1 MTEPPLLSMR
11 DVSKRFGATQALRGV
26 GFTVERGQ
34 VRALIGENGAGK
46 STLMKILAGVV
57 APDSGSMSVGGAPY
71 APRSPHDARAARVAM
86 IHQELA
92 IAPDLSVEENVLLG
106 AERARFCVTAKR
118 EQRAIA
124 RAALAR
130 LGRGDLDPT
139 ARAGDLGLGEQQLVE
154 IARALVA
161 DARVLIFD
169 EPTSSLGERDAQHL
183 FGVVAELEAQGL
195 GVVWISHFLE
205 EVQRVARVFTVLRD
219 GAVVDDGVMADA
231 SLQRIVASMAGRT
244 IDAMFP
250 KVPHEIGAPVLDV
263 DGLSGVK
270 APRGVSLTLRRGEI
284 LGIAGLVGAG
294 RSEFVR
300 CLFGL
305 DRVIAGRARRADG
318 RAVATS
324 PRASLRAGL
333 GFVSEDRKG
342 EGLALD
348 LSIEDNLTLSHLAPF
363 ARGGVLAKGRRA
375 AAARDLAQRL
385 GVKCA
390 SVAQPIGAL
399 SGGNQQKVALARLLH
414 EGGDVWLLDEP
425 TRGIDVGTKAE
436 IWRLIG
442 ERAASG
448 GAVIV
453 ISSYLPELLNVCD
466 RVAVFCKG
474 ELRAL
479 RPAHAWTQEAVL
491 HVATGATEVAEGVAI
506 GVGNTPSASGGAS
519 KSPVDR
525 SDA

>member
-1 MTEPPLLSMR
+1 MTGSPLLSMR
-11 DVSKRFGATQALRGV
+11 DVAKRYGATHALRGV
-26 GFTVERGQ
+26 SFTIERGQ

-46 STLMKILAGVV
+46 STLMKVLAGVV
-57 APDSGSMSVGGAPY
+57 APDAGSMDVEGRPY

-106 AERARFCVTAKR
+106 GERSRVGDVPRTDPRAE
-118 EQRAIA
+118 A
-124 RAALAR
+124 RAAQAR
-130 LGRGDLDPT
+130 LGRPDLDPA
-139 ARAGDLGLGEQQLVE
+139 ARAGDLGLAERQLVE

-183 FGVVAELEAQGL
+183 FQVVAELKAQGL

-205 EVQRVARVFTVLRD
+205 EVQRVADVFTVLRD
-219 GAVVDDGVMADA
+219 GAVVDEGLMAGTP
-231 SLQRIVASMAGRT
+231 LQRIVASMAGRAV
-244 IDAMFP
+244 DAMFP
-250 KVPHEIGAPVLDV
+250 KVAHTIGDPVLTV
-263 DGLSGVK
+263 DGLTGVR
-270 APRGVSLTLRRGEI
+270 APRDVTLTLRRGEI
-284 LGIAGLVGAG
+284 LGVAGLVGAG
-294 RSEFVR
+294 RSEFLR
-300 CLFGL
+300 CVFGL
-305 DRVIAGRARRADG
+305 DRVRSGTAARADG
-318 RAVATS
+318 RELGAS

-348 LSIEDNLTLSHLAPF
+348 LSIEDNLTLSHLRPF
-363 ARGGVLAKGRRA
+363 ANGGVLAPSRRH
-375 AAARDLAQRL
+375 AAARELASRL
-385 GVKCA
+385 GVKCEN
-390 SVAQPIGAL
+390 VAQPIGAL

-448 GAVIV
+448 GTIV
-453 ISSYLPELLNVCD
+453 VVSSYLPELLNVCD
-466 RVAVFCKG
+466 RIAVFCKG
-474 ELRAL
+474 RLRAVA
-479 RPAHAWTQEAVL
+479 PAHEWTPEAVL
-491 HVATGATEVAEGVAI
+491 HVATGAERRADVR
-506 GVGNTPSASGGAS
+506 GA
-519 KSPVDR
+519 P
-525 SDA
+525 